1 MTTPA
6 PGAQIVMGTEKFQE
20 ILCHTL
26 VHIEIGAKR
35 RIEALNGAGS
45 PVACVQEPLD
55 RVQEGVGLGAEQRLN
70 SGIGTGEQALV
81 LVTLPIRRALLAA
94 PTLTNMDP
102 SMPRK
107 ADPFCAQCS
116 QYERRK
122 ELRAA

>member
-1 MTTPA
+1 MNKKRDHDLDSDEEFELLQ
-6 PGAQIVMGTEKFQE
+6 AQQSNRVYQPDFVDQMRWEALGVECDIHGPEDLE
-20 ILCHTL
+20 I
-26 VHIEIGAKR
+26 AKR
-35 RIEALNGAGS
+35 LAALGHDPCRRSEEEEDIADI
-45 PVACVQEPLD
+45 L
-55 RVQEGVGLGAEQRLN
+55 
-70 SGIGTGEQALV
+70 
-81 LVTLPIRRALLAA
+81 RRAGLT